1 MAIHDTALDTARGMG
16 ARDGAARMAAGSNLA
31 SRLYA
36 AEAAIDAAVVETA
49 ALMSELPLARAD
61 LWLSAVSGQRAFDEA
76 AASVGALAQ
85 ARGHLVATH
94 RTLAAVAR
102 RIGLDDLAVGPL
114 DKPEDTPPIGDGP
127 KGLTARSGASASPA
141 SIP

>member
-1 MAIHDTALDTARGMG
+1 MAVQDNATRMA
-16 ARDGAARMAAGSNLA
+16 AARMTAGSALA
-31 SRLYA
+31 GRLYA
-36 AEAAIDAAVVETA
+36 AEAAVDAAVSETA
-49 ALMSELPLARAD
+49 ALMSMLPLARAD

-94 RTLAAVAR
+94 KTLAAVAR
-102 RIGLDDLAVGPL
+102 RIGLEDLAVGPL

-127 KGLTARSGASASPA
+127 KGLLNRPETAPFKATLP
-141 SIP
+141 